1 MPNIILSDTSASVSE
16 LKKNPMATVS
26 AGDGYPVAILNR
38 NQPAFYCVPAEL
50 YERMLD
56 ALDDQDLVN
65 LVTERSNQQQ
75 FVKKLKKCSE
85 NPHIPSAKLRG
96 LKDCYKIK
104 LRVLGFRLVYQVID
118 DMLIIAVVAVGKR
131 ERSNVYNLASE
142 RMR

>member
-1 MPNIILSDTSASVSE
+1 MTY
-16 LKKNPMATVS
+16 TVKFR
-26 AGDGYPVAILNR
+26 D
-38 NQPAFYCVPAEL
+38 
-50 YERMLD
+50 D
-56 ALDDQDLVN
+56 ALKEWLKLDK
-65 LVTERSNQQQ
+65 SIQQQ
-75 FVKKLKKCSE
+75 FAKKLK

-104 LRVLGFRLVYQVID
+104 LRASGFRLVYQVID